1 MTGAVD
7 SAAPREQPTTQNQ
20 CSCRFKW
27 TKIGEWEAGNEEE
40 VEKKV
45 RDKSKNGRE
54 KRGGGTLGAWGRKK
68 NEGWELNQLQVRE
81 GRTSRN
87 KKGDPSISSHL
98 KGKKG
103 WRWVHQFASEG
114 LGKRKGERL
123 FFFFFIPPPCGW
135 VEQEALIRH
144 VRAEVILD
152 VSHTPAGQ
160 LVLGQVQAEA
170 AQLENCGLGFRSL

>member
-123 FFFFFIPPPCGW
+123 FFFLFHSPSVW
-135 VEQEALIRH
+135 
-144 VRAEVILD
+144 
-152 VSHTPAGQ
+152 
-160 LVLGQVQAEA
+160 LGGA
-170 AQLENCGLGFRSL
+170 RSLNQACKGGGDPRCLPHPSRSAGPGASTGRGCTTWKLWPWF